1 MPNATI
7 SATKIAATVQAYPQ
21 GDIAYITF
29 LADFALNDD
38 TVDVQDILDAAYGGS
53 SVVTGKLIAAFDRG
67 GDALRLTGGGAYLSP
82 YVDTSTGNILFRR
95 TDTGA
100 LAADA
105 AATVTGVTMTA
116 VIKLGA

>member
-67 GDALRLTGGGAYLSP
+67 GDVLELSGGGAYLSP
-82 YVDTSTGNILFRR
+82 YVDTSGNILFRR

-105 AATVTGVTMTA
+105 ALTATGVTMTA